1 MWPVSCA
8 SMSTQ
13 VTYVTCV
20 DILVQVSLTPRSIFL
35 FLDVATRKLRII
47 IIILTTNQPHIIL
60 PTARTTKLPSP
71 KAKL

>member
-1 MWPVSCA
+1 MWSVSCA

-20 DILVQVSLTPRSIFL
+20 EILVQVSLTPRSIFL

-47 IIILTTNQPHIIL
+47 IYYSNDQPMIL
-60 PTARTTKLPSP
+60 PTARTTNN
-71 KAKL
+71 

>member
-1 MWPVSCA
+1 MWSVSCA

-20 DILVQVSLTPRSIFL
+20 DILVQVPLTPRSIFL

-47 IIILTTNQPHIIL
+47 IITLTTNQPHIIL
-60 PTARTTKLPSP
+60 PTAPTTNN
-71 KAKL
+71 